1 MPLPTPR
8 LDDLHFQ
15 KDLVDEAR
23 KRIIRYCPEWTD
35 YNLSDPGITLIELF
49 SWMTEMITY
58 RLNRVPELN
67 FIKFMELLGIQ
78 MEPASNARTELTFYL
93 SIPLPIDVD
102 DPDNSITAFIPKNTQ
117 VATSQTEEKGEIIF
131 TTDTELTIT
140 PPKLIHVRR
149 KLYEQEQQDINIDH
163 YQRLKRNIPFEV
175 FNSPPK
181 FEDAFYL
188 GFDKDESLSGRII
201 QLNLECEGRQ
211 AVGIKRDDPPLVWE
225 CWVEDSRGSRWEEV
239 PPSTRNKRER
249 DTTGGLNNET
259 GALVLYLPLNAQVG
273 TVHDIEAYWIRCRY
287 EQRRLEQG
295 KYEESPCIRSITAQ
309 VLGGTAKATHAV
321 LVEDEELGRSNGDP
335 YQGFHLNHAPV
346 IALDETESVEV
357 EERSSDGKLVYVK
370 WQCVPD
376 FSNSDRYD
384 RHFTLDLRTGE
395 IRFGPAIRQADGSVH
410 QYGRVPEVGRR
421 IRVNKY
427 RYGGGTEGNVPE
439 RSIQVLKSAI
449 PYIDRVTNL
458 ARAEG
463 GRDAETLEE
472 AKMRVP
478 RELRAQQRAVTA
490 EDYEN
495 LAKRA
500 SRAVARVKCLTPG
513 KQGTSLPPG
522 MVKLLVVPAAFD
534 AIKVGNL
541 TKLALDEDLQTI
553 IHNYLDKYRLLTT
566 TLRIAEPNY
575 VGVKVE
581 VEIVPED
588 YLKSSETQLKVI
600 EALENYLT
608 PLTLNGSAGELE
620 SSTTHQQYESLEVP
634 GQRREG
640 WPFGQNLYIA
650 EIYALVQ
657 HVPGVKHVLE
667 VRLSQRPITPS
678 REQTQQEPGTE
689 GDTNASE
696 TQPNVEELKPVTEK
710 MLVISEDTL
719 LCSLRHEVRIVE
731 LI

>member
-8 LDDLHFQ
+8 LDDLRFQ

-49 SWMTEMITY
+49 SWMTEMIIY

-67 FIKFMELLGIQ
+67 FVKFMELIGIQ

-93 SIPLPIDVD
+93 SIPLPIDAD
-102 DPDNSITAFIPKNTQ
+102 DPDNSITAFIPKDSQ
-117 VATSQTEEKGEIIF
+117 VATPQTEEKGEIIF

-140 PPKLIHVRR
+140 PPKLLHVRR
-149 KLYEQEQQDINIDH
+149 KLYEQEQQDVNIDH
-163 YQRLKRNIPFEV
+163 YQRLKRNITFDV

-181 FEDAFYL
+181 IEDAFYL
-188 GFDKDESLSGRII
+188 GFDKDENLSGRIV
-201 QLNLECEGRQ
+201 QLNFECEGRQ
-211 AVGIKRDDPPLVWE
+211 AVGIKRDDPPLIWE
-225 CWVEDSRGSRWEEV
+225 CWVEDSHGSRWEEV
-239 PPSTRNKRER
+239 LPSTRNKRER
-249 DTTGGLNNET
+249 DTTGGLNNER
-259 GALVLYLPLNAQVG
+259 GSLVLYLPLTTQIG

-287 EQRRLEQG
+287 MQRRPEQG
-295 KYEESPCIRSITAQ
+295 KYEESPRLRSITAQ
-309 VLGGTAKATHAV
+309 VLGGTLKATHAV
-321 LVEDEELGRSNGDP
+321 QVEDEELGRSKGDP
-335 YQGFHLNHAPV
+335 YQGYDLNHAPV
-346 IALDETESVEV
+346 IAFDETESVEV
-357 EERSSDGKLVYVK
+357 EERMPDGRIVYVK

-410 QYGRVPEVGRR
+410 QYGRVPEIGRR

-427 RYGGGTEGNVPE
+427 RYGGGTIGNVPE

-458 ARAEG
+458 ARSEG

-500 SRAVARVKCLTPG
+500 SRAVARVKCLAPG
-513 KQGTSLPPG
+513 KQGALPPG

-534 AIKVGNL
+534 AVKIGNL
-541 TKLALDEDLQTI
+541 AKLALDEDLQTL
-553 IHNYLDKYRLLTT
+553 IHNYLDRYRLLTT
-566 TLRIAEPNY
+566 TLRITEPNY

-588 YLKSSETQLKVI
+588 YLKASETQLRVI
-600 EALENYLT
+600 EALENYIT
-608 PLTLNGSAGELE
+608 PLTLNDSAEAE
-620 SSTTHQQYESLEVP
+620 SSATYQQYEGLGIP
-634 GQRREG
+634 GQKREG
-640 WPFGQNLYIA
+640 WPFGQSLYIA

-667 VRLSQRPITPS
+667 VHLSQRPITPS
-678 REQTQQEPGTE
+678 RERTQQETSDDEEAKMSDAQSGGE
-689 GDTNASE
+689 GIT
-696 TQPNVEELKPVTEK
+696 PVEGKVLAV
-710 MLVISEDTL
+710 SEDTL

-731 LI
+731 LV

>member
-8 LDDLHFQ
+8 LDDLRFQ

-49 SWMTEMITY
+49 SWMTEMIIY

-67 FIKFMELLGIQ
+67 FVKFMELIGIQ
-78 MEPASNARTELTFYL
+78 MEPASSARTELTFYL
-93 SIPLPIDVD
+93 SIPLPIDAD
-102 DPDNSITAFIPKNTQ
+102 DPDNSITAFIPKNAQ
-117 VATSQTEEKGEIIF
+117 VATPQTEEKGEVIF
-131 TTDTELTIT
+131 TTDAELTIT
-140 PPKLIHVRR
+140 PPKLLHVRR
-149 KLYEQEQQDINIDH
+149 KLYEQEQQDVNIDH
-163 YQRLKRNIPFEV
+163 YQRLKRNIPFDV

-181 FEDAFYL
+181 MEDAFYL
-188 GFDKDESLSGRII
+188 GFDKDETLGGRII
-201 QLNLECEGRQ
+201 QLNFECEGRQ
-211 AVGIKRDDPPLVWE
+211 AVGIKRDDPPLIWE

-239 PPSTRNKRER
+239 PPSTRTKRER
-249 DTTGGLNNET
+249 DTTGGLNNEA
-259 GALVLYLPLNAQVG
+259 GSLVLYLPLTAQIG
-273 TVHDIEAYWIRCRY
+273 TVHDIEAYWVRCRY
-287 EQRRLEQG
+287 AQRRPEQG
-295 KYEESPCIRSITAQ
+295 KYEESPRIRNITAQ
-309 VLGGTAKATHAV
+309 VLGGTLEATHAV
-321 LVEDEELGRSNGDP
+321 LVEDEELGRSKGDP
-335 YQGFHLNHAPV
+335 YQEYHLSHAPV
-346 IALDETESVEV
+346 IAFDETESVEV
-357 EERSSDGKLVYVK
+357 EERMPDGSIAYVK

-376 FSNSDRYD
+376 FSNSERYD

-395 IRFGPAIRQADGSVH
+395 IRFGPAVRQADGSVR

-427 RYGGGTEGNVPE
+427 RYGGGTAGNVPE

-495 LAKRA
+495 LAKRS

-513 KQGTSLPPG
+513 KLGTLPPG

-534 AIKVGNL
+534 AVKLGDL
-541 TKLALDEDLQTI
+541 AKLALSEDLQTI
-553 IHNYLDKYRLLTT
+553 IHNYLDRYRLLTT
-566 TLRIAEPNY
+566 TLRITEPNY

-588 YLKSSETQLKVI
+588 YQRSSETQIRVI
-600 EALENYLT
+600 EALENYIT
-608 PLTLNGSAGELE
+608 PLALSNSIEVE
-620 SSTTHQQYESLEVP
+620 SPQAYHSYENPVIPEP
-634 GQRREG
+634 KREG
-640 WPFGQNLYIA
+640 WPFGQSLYIA

-667 VRLSQRPITPS
+667 VHLSQRPISPS
-678 REQTQQEPGTE
+678 RERTKRETDE
-689 GDTNASE
+689 EEIETNALQSSG
-696 TQPNVEELKPVTEK
+696 EELKPVEGKVLT
-710 MLVISEDTL
+710 VSEDTL